1 MKSRQLPAF
10 QRGEAIGMT
19 VSRWLDHITITGPL
33 RLIFQ
38 NPKKVLGDY
47 IKPGMAVLD
56 IGCGE
61 GFFSIG
67 MAKMVAP
74 DGKAVCIDLKS
85 EAIEKLKAR
94 AIKARLSE
102 RIDARVCNQENLGVG
117 DLGGCIDFALAFYVF
132 HHAADIPGLMKQV
145 YGALKSNG
153 KLLIVE
159 PRHHASPE
167 YCGDLENTARKT
179 GFTVSGHPELI
190 QNWSILL
197 IKS

>member
-10 QRGEAIGMT
+10 RRGEVIDMT
-19 VSRWLDHITITGPL
+19 VSRWLDHITIAGPL

-67 MAKMVAP
+67 MAKLVAP

-94 AIKARLSE
+94 AIKAGLSNST
-102 RIDARVCNQENLGVG
+102 DARVCNRNNLGVG
-117 DLGGCIDFALAFYVF
+117 DLDGCIDFALAFYVV
-132 HHAADIPGLMKQV
+132 HHAADIPGLMTQV
-145 YGALKSNG
+145 YRALKPAG
-153 KLLIVE
+153 RFLIVD
-159 PRHHASPE
+159 PKHHASKE
-167 YCGDLENTARKT
+167 YCEHIESEGREA
-179 GFTVSGHPELI
+179 GFYITGHPKLI
-190 QNWSILL
+190 RNWAVLL
-197 IKS
+197 TRK